1 MSTKELRE
9 SLKPLIKQCIRE
21 VVFEEGFLSGL
32 INEVVKGTATPVIR
46 EAQQPERKIKK
57 SSPPRHPSNNQFAK
71 NIMKETFGG
80 EFYGQVFEGLEPI
93 SSRGVPGEP
102 AQPKGA
108 LSGFNPDD
116 EGVDVSKLFGSMQ
129 DTWKKLI

>member
-1 MSTKELRE
+1 MSTKELKE

-21 VVFEEGFLSGL
+21 IVFEEGFLSGL
-32 INEVVKGTATPVIR
+32 ISEVVKGTGAPVIR
-46 EAQQPERKIKK
+46 EAQQPETKVKK
-57 SSPPRHPSNNQFAK
+57 PSPPRRSSNNEFAK

-93 SSRGVPGEP
+93 SSKGVPGD
-102 AQPKGA
+102 AVQPKGA

-116 EGVDVSKLFGSMQ
+116 EGVDVNRLFGSMQ

>member
-1 MSTKELRE
+1 MSTKELKE

-32 INEVVKGTATPVIR
+32 ISEVVKGTGAPVIR
-46 EAQQPERKIKK
+46 ETQQPETKVKK
-57 SSPPRHPSNNQFAK
+57 PSPPRRSSNNEFAK

-93 SSRGVPGEP
+93 SSKGVPGEVV
-102 AQPKGA
+102 QPKGA
-108 LSGFNPDD
+108 LSGFSPDD
-116 EGVDVSKLFGSMQ
+116 EGVDVGRLFGSMQ